1 MAFPCDSRHTSAVR
15 TAQTNPQK
23 DWAMTR
29 IYLVF
34 VTGALGGCLLP
45 GQQAPGGVVAT
56 GEQLAVVDDVKV
68 WTTTQKEKVG
78 ETEYKDADGKVIG
91 TANNYQDKTTT
102 HEMKIWYPV
111 QGKQQLRDEDFF
123 KITGDQAALAQTES
137 LRDNGAK
144 WRTRGIITM
153 GAGVVAAIAGYFV
166 PNDLGRTVLVTGGGL
181 AVAGGYYATWY
192 GTSEMSPDTHAVD
205 RSVAERAAVDYN
217 QKLGKTVGVGMS
229 GKF

>member
-1 MAFPCDSRHTSAVR
+1 
-15 TAQTNPQK
+15 
-23 DWAMTR
+23 MTR
-29 IYLVF
+29 TSLGF
-34 VTGALGGCLLP
+34 VTAGLLGGCLMP

-78 ETEYKDADGKVIG
+78 ETEYKDADGHVIG
-91 TANNYQDKTTT
+91 TGTQYQDKTTT

-123 KITGDQAALAQTES
+123 KITGDANALSQTELMREDGS
-137 LRDNGAK
+137 K
-144 WRTRGIITM
+144 WRTRGFIAM
-153 GAGVVAAIAGYFV
+153 GAGVVASIAGYFID
-166 PNDLGRTVLVTGGGL
+166 NAAARTILLAGGGL

-192 GTSEMSPDTHAVD
+192 GTHEMSPDTHAVD
-205 RSVAERAAVDYN
+205 RSVAERAAQDYN
-217 QKLGKTVGVGMS
+217 SKIGKGVGVGLS